1 MFSNEYADISQHAV
15 TNYMFSHV
23 YFGLQMQHICLYLN
37 MLSGFKE
44 NLFTGKELLLGTRD
58 IMVSF
63 HNVPLPLWEEGGLS
77 ARQRD

>member
-1 MFSNEYADISQHAV
+1 
-15 TNYMFSHV
+15 
-23 YFGLQMQHICLYLN
+23 

-44 NLFTGKELLLGTRD
+44 NLFTGKELLLGSHD

>member
-1 MFSNEYADISQHAV
+1 
-15 TNYMFSHV
+15 MFSHV
-23 YFGLQMQHICLYLN
+23 YFGLQMQHICLYLKLRKN
-37 MLSGFKE
+37 KRFQVL
-44 NLFTGKELLLGTRD
+44 GKELLLGTRD